1 MQIDQV
7 IMNIPAFEN
16 LFNLTGRHALI
27 TGATQGIGRSIAHRL
42 TQAGAEVILHC
53 RDDRPELHT
62 LIDELS
68 QLNKKKPKYV
78 TGDLRKPEIYSE
90 IMRRSLEQV
99 PHLDIL
105 INNAA
110 IQSTA
115 SIENVSEK
123 DVSEMLTINLATP
136 LLLIKAFANQKIE
149 NGAVVNISSIEAIR
163 PAINHSHYA
172 STKAGLLNLTMSS
185 ALELGKKNI
194 RVNSICPGLT
204 ERPGLERDWPEGV
217 KSWLDQVPLGRLC
230 TSDDI
235 ANSTL
240 FLVSEASSFITGA
253 CITVDGGISSVS
265 GW

>member
-1 MQIDQV
+1 MTE
-7 IMNIPAFEN
+7 FEN
-16 LFNLTGRHALI
+16 LFKLKGRRALI

-53 RDDRPELHT
+53 RNGRPELHT

-68 QLNKKKPKYV
+68 QLNNKKPKYV
-78 TGDLRKPEIYSE
+78 IGDLRTPEICSE

-99 PHLDIL
+99 PHVDIL

-110 IQSTA
+110 IQPTA
-115 SIENVSEK
+115 SLENISEK
-123 DVSEMLTINLATP
+123 EVSEMLTINLATP
-136 LLLIKAFANQKIE
+136 LLLIKAFSKQKIK

-163 PAINHSHYA
+163 PAIGHSHYA

-185 ALELGKKNI
+185 ALELGRKNI

-204 ERPGLERDWPEGV
+204 DRSGLERDWPEGV
-217 KSWLDQVPLGRLC
+217 KSWLDKVPLGRLC
-230 TSDDI
+230 KGDDI
-235 ANSTL
+235 ANSAL